1 MKNKIIEIIQNACAL
16 EEEITLESE
25 LKLLSLDSL
34 SFVNVVVELEETF
47 EVEFELD
54 ELEVFDWKTVGD
66 IVKAV
71 EEKINAKK

>member
-1 MKNKIIEIIQNACAL
+1 MKV
-16 EEEITLESE
+16 
-25 LKLLSLDSL
+25 LSLDSL

-71 EEKINAKK
+71 EEKINAKE

>member
-71 EEKINAKK
+71 EEKINAKE